1 MVGTEEADGMV
12 LWLGFIVCTSL
23 ILFSGIKLSKY
34 GDIIA
39 EKTGLGRTFIGFV
52 LFAAVTS
59 MPELINGVGAVTYA
73 GVPDIAVGDVLGSC
87 VFNILILAFM
97 DAFYRPQPIFRV
109 AKTGHIIAASLG
121 ILLLSIAAGGIFLG
135 ERLGPVGWIGPYS
148 VLIVAVYLV
157 AMKLVYHYEKRA
169 LAEFRK
175 EVAAEL
181 HYEDVP
187 KRATYQMF
195 AIHAVIVIVAAVFLP
210 EIGGRIAE
218 ATGLG
223 QTFVGNI
230 FIALS
235 TSLPEIVVSVAAV
248 RMNAVDLA
256 IGNIFGSNIFN
267 IMVLAIDDVF
277 FIRGPLFSHTDPNN
291 VVPAISAIAMS
302 AIAIIGLSYKSGRKQ
317 FFIAWDSMA
326 LMAVFLMNMAVLYM
340 LRG

>member
-1 MVGTEEADGMV
+1 VGTEEVDLMH

-109 AKTGHIIAASLG
+109 AKPGHIISAGFG
-121 ILLLSIAAGGIFLG
+121 ILLLSIAAVGIALGG
-135 ERLGPVGWIGPYS
+135 RLDPVGWLGPYS
-148 VLIVAVYLV
+148 FLIAGLYLV

-169 LAEFRK
+169 LNEFRK

-181 HYEDVP
+181 HYKDVP
-187 KRATYQMF
+187 KREAYRMF
-195 AIHAVIVIVAAVFLP
+195 AIHSSIVIVAAVFLP
-210 EIGGRIAE
+210 KIGGGIAE
-218 ATGLG
+218 LTGLG
-223 QTFVGNI
+223 QTFVGNS

-235 TSLPEIVVSVAAV
+235 TSLPEIVVSIAAV
-248 RMNAVDLA
+248 RMKAVDLA

-267 IMVLAIDDVF
+267 IMVLAIDDIF
-277 FIRGPLFSHTDPNN
+277 FLRGPLFSHTDPNN
-291 VVPAISAIAMS
+291 IVPALSAIAMS
-302 AIAIIGLSYKSGRKQ
+302 AVTIIGLSYKAGRKK

-326 LMAVFLMNMAVLYM
+326 LMAIFLINMVVLYS